1 MKNILFIIALTA
13 ITYSCNETR
22 KSEQMVNEKI
32 ETDQQ
37 IKNSTPPKTDN
48 ASEKSWMNEI
58 SLNNG
63 TKWEANPETTE
74 GANNML
80 QSINKVNPNRIQE
93 FQELGA
99 KLNDEKNYI
108 VKKCTMKGASH
119 DNLHVFLYPLI
130 KKIDNLM
137 AVTSVAE
144 GSKITAD
151 IETHLEAYQRF
162 FQ

>member
-1 MKNILFIIALTA
+1 MKNVLFIITLTA
-13 ITYSCNETR
+13 ITFSCNETQ
-22 KSEQMVNEKI
+22 KNGQIVNEKI
-32 ETDQQ
+32 ETDRQ
-37 IKNSTPPKTDN
+37 IKDSTLPEKDNSSDK
-48 ASEKSWMNEI
+48 KWINEI

-63 TKWEANPETTE
+63 SKWEANSETTE
-74 GANNML
+74 GVNNML
-80 QSINKVNPNRIQE
+80 QAINKVNPNTIQE

-130 KKIDNLM
+130 KKIDSLIE
-137 AVTSVAE
+137 VTSETE
-144 GSKITAD
+144 GSKITTD

>member
-1 MKNILFIIALTA
+1 MKNILFLIALTA
-13 ITYSCNETR
+13 ITFSCNENR

-37 IKNSTPPKTDN
+37 IKNSTSPKTDN
-48 ASEKSWMNEI
+48 ASEKSCMNEI

-63 TKWEANPETTE
+63 SKWEANPETTE
-74 GANNML
+74 GVNNML
-80 QSINKVNPNRIQE
+80 RSINTVNPNRIQE
-93 FQELGA
+93 FQELGE

-130 KKIDNLM
+130 KKIDSLM
-137 AVTSVAE
+137 TVTSVTE
-144 GSKITAD
+144 GSKITTN
-151 IETHLEAYQRF
+151 IKVHLDGYQLYF
-162 FQ
+162 K